1 MKSSRKLI
9 VGKLREA
16 EESNRRKSR
25 IITQFEREQKESK
38 VRIEIDVKIAAD
50 DARNA
55 KFPLRRS
62 AGATHRQRPAAG
74 PRPPL
79 APSRG

>member
-1 MKSSRKLI
+1 MKCLLERLNHMKSSRKLL

-50 DARNA
+50 DART
-55 KFPLRRS
+55 LRRRRTED
-62 AGATHRQRPAAG
+62 GV
-74 PRPPL
+74 
-79 APSRG
+79 